1 MSLVWCTCRYVQVC
15 VCVYFCIYNVHVC
28 CYDVCILNSNLL
40 ECVCVCLATLQ
51 GWKPPFSLDVEN
63 FSFTP
68 RLQPLNELEVILS
81 VETSI
86 YIVHVQVYIHY

>member
-1 MSLVWCTCRYVQVC
+1 MLLRCL
-15 VCVYFCIYNVHVC
+15 YF
-28 CYDVCILNSNLL
+28 
-40 ECVCVCLATLQ
+40 EFKFTRMCVCVCLATLQ
-51 GWKPPFSLDVEN
+51 GWKPPFSLDVEK

-81 VETSI
+81 VETSTCI